1 MEAERPRRLERRLVA
16 AVALFNLLS
25 TLTSLY
31 HWHLLLMHIMS
42 AAPCWSSHKNHGKIC
57 KRKRSL
63 RTCWI
68 RPGRTD
74 MWWNNF
80 VNDTVLAKEWKENFR
95 MCKANF
101 FKLCNELRPFL
112 QKKSTT
118 MRQAI
123 SVEKQVVV
131 TLYYLSDEGR
141 LRKSAN
147 PATKSYKDLIRTC
160 KMYQDTIRSIMM

>member
-1 MEAERPRRLERRLVA
+1 
-16 AVALFNLLS
+16 
-25 TLTSLY
+25 
-31 HWHLLLMHIMS
+31 
-42 AAPCWSSHKNHGKIC
+42 
-57 KRKRSL
+57 
-63 RTCWI
+63 
-68 RPGRTD
+68 

-80 VNDTVLAKEWKENFR
+80 VNDTVLTKEWKENFR